1 MQVLHQYKWFLDIYM
16 DTIIS
21 TINVMIYSDALMRN
35 FWFIR
40 SREDSF

>member
-1 MQVLHQYKWFLDIYM
+1 M
-16 DTIIS
+16 DTIIT

-35 FWFIR
+35 FRFIR